1 MLTWFWRWFVE
12 LLNWIREMAK
22 NGDDGQYPPK
32 GQGEGDP
39 PPTDPLSFPAQDIYT
54 SWALGAGKRDF
65 FPDTAQTDWI
75 PVLLRLKNT
84 TALAFG
90 RGKTKEGT
98 GARNLLSRNGKARWL
113 NAVRVSRLYLRSG
126 QEPRETLF
134 VTAQVRPEFFT
145 DFLEAVDDEG
155 EPENPKLRS
164 AVQAITIG
172 TPSTREPMAPKLF
185 EAGLSEDVPEPLE
198 DIDLDGNPPS
208 DGVVVV
214 AIIDDGIAFGNE
226 RFWQADGDTRIE
238 YVWLQDREFEVPGGT
253 PSLDFNYGRE
263 FKRADINT
271 ALSDVTAGGMVDED
285 SFYRHIGA
293 VKFEENS
300 PDFVKSVAKRISHGA
315 HIMDAAT
322 GYDHRDAAQR
332 TLAENRPMICV
343 QLPTDAT
350 ADTSGTLLEPHLSEA
365 IKYIL
370 HRADLIARDRITD
383 AGTGTGPIPVVINFS
398 YGHHLGAHD
407 GTQISEE
414 AIEDAIAE
422 RMTTHNVPLRVVVP
436 SGNSHL
442 SRTHAIVDFDD
453 DNTKELRWRIQPDD
467 KTWSFMEIW
476 MPPGTALPSRL
487 SVMLTPPDGGNP
499 IAIDESGIR
508 ETMPPTDPAD
518 PLKPEVIYFIQ
529 YKEESGAQRG
539 RFLIG
544 VQSTERLWPQE
555 KVAETDPDLP
565 TAPSGR
571 WTVSLTKQALP
582 DGETIRAWIQRDGPP
597 LGFPIRGRQ
606 SYFDNPCYERY
617 DDYGRPIEVD
627 DPTCEIRREGTISGL
642 ATSDGEMIVVGGYL
656 RKEDRPSPY
665 SAGGP
670 TNGTRVGPDA
680 MAVSDDSV
688 VHRGRLAAGTRSGST
703 VTLDGTSVAAPQI
716 TRWIAE
722 NVAGTDLP
730 DRSKVESDADPFAGQ
745 PLPDPRRGYGRIEMS
760 PIVPHERLED

>member
-84 TALAFG
+84 TALAFA
-90 RGKTKEGT
+90 RGQTKEGT
-98 GARNLLSRNGKARWL
+98 GARDLLSRYGKARWL

-145 DFLEAVDDEG
+145 DFLEAIDDEG

-172 TPSTREPMAPKLF
+172 TPSIRQPMAPKLF

-198 DIDLDGNPPS
+198 DIDLDGNPSS
-208 DGVVVV
+208 DGVVIV

-226 RFWQADGDTRIE
+226 RFWQADRDTRIE
-238 YVWLQDREFEVPGGT
+238 YVWLQDRAFEVPGGT
-253 PSLDFNYGRE
+253 PSSDFDYGRE
-263 FKRADINT
+263 IKRDDINT

-293 VKFEENS
+293 VKFEETSVN
-300 PDFVKSVAKRISHGA
+300 FVNSVAKRISHGA
-315 HIMDAAT
+315 HIMDTAA
-322 GYDHRDAAQR
+322 GYDHRDPAQR
-332 TLAENRPMICV
+332 AMAEKRPMICV
-343 QLPTDAT
+343 QLPSDTT
-350 ADTSGTLLEPHLSEA
+350 ADTSGTSLEPHLSEA
-365 IKYIL
+365 IQYIL

-407 GTQISEE
+407 GTQLSEE

-422 RMTTHNVPLRVVVP
+422 RMATRNVPLRVVVP

-442 SRTHAIVDFDD
+442 SRTHAIVDFNDD
-453 DNTKELRWRIQPDD
+453 STKELHWRIQPDG
-467 KTWSFMEIW
+467 KAWSFMEIW
-476 MPPGTALPSRL
+476 MPTGVPADRMTVSI
-487 SVMLTPPDGGNP
+487 TPPGGDG
-499 IAIDESGIR
+499 
-508 ETMPPTDPAD
+508 TPPLGATPPLGEVAAGFQQLPPFDPAD
-518 PLKPEVIYFIQ
+518 PNIPHECKITYRHDGLHD
-529 YKEESGAQRG
+529 RG
-539 RFLIG
+539 TFLIEIAP
-544 VQSTERLWPQE
+544 TERLGPHDE
-555 KVAETDPDLP
+555 VVARSGVWEITLERN
-565 TAPSGR
+565 AAFPSGE
-571 WTVSLTKQALP
+571 VVN
-582 DGETIRAWIQRDGPP
+582 AWIWRDGPP

-606 SYFDNPCYERY
+606 SYFDNPCYKRY
-617 DDYGRPIEVD
+617 DDYGRPIEID

-703 VTLDGTSVAAPQI
+703 TALDGTSVAAPQI

-722 NVAGTDLP
+722 KVVGTNLPGRLEVEAG
-730 DRSKVESDADPFAGQ
+730 ADPFAEQ